1 MLGDFQNR
9 IVNILGILLI
19 ICLVIFFVMIFY
31 INREQKFPPVIGQ
44 CPDYWLSSKYFDNKD
59 NLDMIEDVL
68 IKNELEND
76 KEDKSKCVNVK
87 NIGNPNCSKIMDFN
101 EVPYNTTNGLC
112 AKYKWAK
119 DCDLTWDGITN
130 NKSICNKNNKMKY

>member
-44 CPDYWLSSKYFDNKD
+44 C
-59 NLDMIEDVL
+59 L
-68 IKNELEND
+68 I
-76 KEDKSKCVNVK
+76 
-87 NIGNPNCSKIMDFN
+87 IG
-101 EVPYNTTNGLC
+101 
-112 AKYKWAK
+112 
-119 DCDLTWDGITN
+119 
-130 NKSICNKNNKMKY
+130 